1 MSQAVQAPV
10 WDLTPFFPSIES
22 SEFETAVANL
32 KNLVAKAESMV
43 ADFAMEDVSSQA
55 TPDQLAD
62 AITIMNQ
69 LGTDGRIVVGFVGLQ
84 IAANASDAVA
94 QAKMSELTPIQTR
107 ISKFDMS
114 MTAWIGRSDVDA
126 AISSNPICKAH
137 AFALRKTKDMAK
149 HLMSGAEEKLAA
161 DMAETGDFAWSKLYF
176 DFSSNIEVTV
186 GDETLPMSA
195 ARAMAFNSD
204 ADIRRNAYHAEL
216 DAWKKN
222 ELPIAACMNSIKGGE
237 NLLAKRRGWESQLDI
252 TLFNCNMDRESLEA
266 MLDAA
271 HDSFPIFREYLQ
283 AKAKALGHTR
293 GLPFYDLFVPMGA
306 DRDWSWDQAAD
317 FVEDGFRSYSDKLGD
332 FARRTFNENWHDVP
346 PRKGKRDGAFCSG
359 IRGEESRMLH
369 NYKESFKS
377 VSTLAHE
384 LGHAYHNLC
393 LKDRTSMQRRT
404 PMTLAETASIFCE
417 TIIKRRALK
426 ETSGDE
432 RLAILEASIQGECQV
447 VVDITSRYLFESNVI
462 ANSKE
467 RELSAAEMCEI
478 MTQAQRDTYGDGLD
492 QDLLHPYMWAVKP
505 HYYGYMAFYNF
516 PYMFGLLFALGLYRI
531 YEAEPNGFHA
541 RYDDLLSSTG
551 MHMAADLTDRF
562 GINIRDKSF
571 WAGSLAVVEEDI
583 NQFLQ
588 AVK

>member
-1 MSQAVQAPV
+1 MSHAIQTPV
-10 WDLTPFFPSIES
+10 WDLTPFFPTIES
-22 SEFETAVANL
+22 QEFEISLAEL
-32 KNLVAKAESMV
+32 KNLVDQAESMV
-43 ADFAMEDVSSQA
+43 NDLAMEDVTTLAS
-55 TPDQLAD
+55 PDQLAA
-62 AITIMNQ
+62 AIELSNEIGAASRVIFGYLN
-69 LGTDGRIVVGFVGLQ
+69 LK
-84 IAANASDAVA
+84 IAADASDSVA
-94 QAKMSELTPIQTR
+94 QAKLSELKPLQTR
-107 ISKFDMS
+107 ISKFSTAMI
-114 MTAWIGRSDVDA
+114 AWIGQADVES
-126 AISSNPICKAH
+126 AISTHPVCADH
-137 AFALRKTKDMAK
+137 AFPLRKSKTKAT
-149 HLMSGAEEKLAA
+149 HLMSGAEERLAA
-161 DMAETGDFAWSKLYF
+161 DLSESGDSAWSKLYF

-186 GDETLPMSA
+186 GDENVPMSA
-195 ARAMAFNSD
+195 ARAMAFHAD
-204 ADIRRNAYHAEL
+204 ADVRRNAYHAEL
-216 DAWKKN
+216 NAWKAN
-222 ELPIAACMNSIKGGE
+222 ELPIAACLNSIKGAN
-237 NLLAKRRGWESQLDI
+237 NLLAEKRGWGEQLDI

-271 HDSFPIFREYLQ
+271 RDSFPVFRKYLR
-283 AKAKALGHTR
+283 AKGEAIGHSS
-293 GLPFYDLFVPMGA
+293 GLPFYDIFAPMGA
-306 DRDWSWDQAAD
+306 DRDWIWDQATE
-317 FVEDGFRSYSDKLGD
+317 FVEEGFRSYSDKLGD
-332 FARRTFNENWHDVP
+332 FARRSFDENWHDVP

-359 IRGEESRMLH
+359 VRGDESRMLH

-384 LGHAYHNLC
+384 LGHAYHNVC
-393 LKDRTSMQRRT
+393 LKDRTSMQKST

-462 ANSKE
+462 AKRKE

-478 MTQAQRDTYGDGLD
+478 MVTAQRDTYGDGLD
-492 QDLLHPYMWAVKP
+492 PDLLHPYMWAVKP

-551 MHMAADLTDRF
+551 MYMAADLTDRF
-562 GINIRDKSF
+562 GINIRDKAF
-571 WAGSLAVVEEDI
+571 WAGSLAVVEDDI

>member
-62 AITIMNQ
+62 AISLSNEI
-69 LGTDGRIVVGFVGLQ
+69 GTDSRIIFGYVSLK
-84 IAANASDAVA
+84 IAADASDSVA
-94 QAKMSELTPIQTR
+94 QAKMSELKPLQTR
-107 ISKFDMS
+107 ISKFS
-114 MTAWIGRSDVDA
+114 TAVTAWIGQSDVEA
-126 AISSNPICKAH
+126 AISSNPVCGDH
-137 AFALRKTKDMAK
+137 AFPLRKTKTKAT

-161 DMAETGDFAWSKLYF
+161 DLSESGDSAWSKLYF

-186 GDETLPMSA
+186 GEETVPMSA
-195 ARAMAFNSD
+195 ARAMAFHAD
-204 ADIRRNAYHAEL
+204 AETRRSAYHAEL
-216 DAWKKN
+216 DAWKAN
-222 ELPIAACMNSIKGGE
+222 ELPIAACLNSIKGAN
-237 NLLAKRRGWESQLDI
+237 NLLAEKRGWGEQLDI

-271 HDSFPIFREYLQ
+271 RDSFPAFRKYLQ
-283 AKAKALGHTR
+283 AKGKALGHTN
-293 GLPFYDLFVPMGA
+293 GLPFYDIFAPMGA

-332 FARRTFNENWHDVP
+332 FARRSFNENWHDVP

-359 IRGEESRMLH
+359 IRNDESRMLH

-384 LGHAYHNLC
+384 LGHAYHNVC
-393 LKDRTSMQRRT
+393 LKDRTPMQKST

-447 VVDITSRYLFESNVI
+447 VVDITSRYLFESNGI
-462 ANSKE
+462 AKRKE

-478 MTQAQRDTYGDGLD
+478 MAQAQRDTYGDGLD

-562 GINIRDKSF
+562 GINIRDKAF